1 MFALCFQMV
10 QTNIHKQ
17 TDRMVKTN
25 GAKSKQLVRLV
36 REFTVI
42 IYYN

>member
-25 GAKSKQLVRLV
+25 GEKV
-36 REFTVI
+36 
-42 IYYN
+42 NNW